1 MLPVPFPYLL
11 LSLRDKWGHLGGT
24 PALKRN
30 MRIAQ
35 ARDYLS
41 IAHKSCSSKLL
52 GKGNQIRTLKAI
64 VLSLWVATPW
74 GTNDLFTGVA

>member
-1 MLPVPFPYLL
+1 MMLPVPFPYPL

-35 ARDYLS
+35 ARDYL
-41 IAHKSCSSKLL
+41 A
-52 GKGNQIRTLKAI
+52 
-64 VLSLWVATPW
+64 LS
-74 GTNDLFTGVA
+74 